1 MLGLAVASALTFYLI
16 EFALFFHYG
25 IKSVNVASMCCGNNK
40 APKQLVFI
48 CSTFRLRVSQDLIKL
63 IMFFPNEL
71 FCNHTPHDC
80 LK

>member
-48 CSTFRLRVSQDLIKL
+48 CSTFRLRVSQDLIS
-63 IMFFPNEL
+63 
-71 FCNHTPHDC
+71 
-80 LK
+80 

>member
-1 MLGLAVASALTFYLI
+1 MQRLAGMPTPLNFIYLFFASVREGFVCTFYLI

-48 CSTFRLRVSQDLIKL
+48 CSTFRLRVSQDLIS
-63 IMFFPNEL
+63 
-71 FCNHTPHDC
+71 
-80 LK
+80 